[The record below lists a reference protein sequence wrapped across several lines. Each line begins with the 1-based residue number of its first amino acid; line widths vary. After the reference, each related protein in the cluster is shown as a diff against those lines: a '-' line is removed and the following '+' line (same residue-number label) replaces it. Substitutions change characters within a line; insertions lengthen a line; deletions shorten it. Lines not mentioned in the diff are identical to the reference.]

1 MGVLTG
7 LGLTL
12 AACGGGSPAPST
24 AHKTPSPIDSRLSKG
39 IHEMV
44 QGKKADAVATFLA
57 VIKTQPKNH
66 VAWYD
71 LGVIAQQDG
80 QATQAANDYLRSL
93 GGDPKYVPALYNLAI
108 LETSKNPTAAV
119 TLYQKAIDVQPND
132 AAAHLNLGFVLGTLG
147 QPVPG
152 AEQILKAIALDPS
165 LNSRVPHGANSGA

>member
-7 LGLTL
+7 LALTL
-12 AACGGGSPAPST
+12 AACGGAPST
-24 AHKTPSPIDSRLSKG
+24 ANKTPSPIDSRLSKG
-39 IHEMV
+39 IQEMA

-66 VAWYD
+66 IAWYN
-71 LGVIAQQDG
+71 LGVIAEQDG

-108 LETSKNPTAAV
+108 LETTKNPTAAV
-119 TLYQKAIDVQPND
+119 TLYQRAIDIQPND
-132 AAAHLNLGFVLGTLG
+132 AAAHLNLGFVLETLG

-152 AEQILKAIALDPS
+152 AEQIQKAIALDPS
-165 LNSRVPHGANSGA
+165 LNSRVPQGANSGA